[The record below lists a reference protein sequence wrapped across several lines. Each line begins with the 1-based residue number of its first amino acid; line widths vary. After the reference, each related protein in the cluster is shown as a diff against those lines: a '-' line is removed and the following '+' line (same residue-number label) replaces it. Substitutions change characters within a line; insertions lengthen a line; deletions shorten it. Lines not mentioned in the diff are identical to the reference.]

1 MKIGVMKEIKPS
13 EYRVAAVPSAVAELV
28 RRGHEVF
35 VEHDSGK
42 GSGFSDDDYR
52 EAGATVEADAAKIWN
67 SVDMVYKVK
76 EIFPEE
82 YQYLRKDMIVFTYI
96 HSNAHLDQTEALLKS
111 GCTSI
116 AYEDISDDRGQW
128 PLLSPMSELAGKG
141 GFLAALHFQQTING
155 GPGDCLLTFAVLR
168 LL

>member
-35 VEHDSGK
+35 VEHDAGK

-96 HSNAHLDQTEALLKS
+96 HSNAHLD
-111 GCTSI
+111 
-116 AYEDISDDRGQW
+116 
-128 PLLSPMSELAGKG
+128 LSLI
-141 GFLAALHFQQTING
+141 HI
-155 GPGDCLLTFAVLR
+155 
-168 LL
+168 

>member
-13 EYRVAAVPSAVAELV
+13 EYRVAAIPSAVAELV
-28 RRGHEVF
+28 RRGNEVF
-35 VEHDSGK
+35 VEHDAGK

-52 EAGATVEADAAKIWN
+52 EAGAVVEADAAKIWN
-67 SVDMVYKVK
+67 SVDLVYKVK

-82 YQYLRKDMIVFTYI
+82 YKYLRKDMIVFTYI

-116 AYEDISDDRGQW
+116 AY
-128 PLLSPMSELAGKG
+128 
-141 GFLAALHFQQTING
+141 
-155 GPGDCLLTFAVLR
+155 
-168 LL
+168 